1 MTIQSTLILTSAV
14 TVLLAACGPA
24 ASNDAPTTPAP
35 VAPVAA
41 ETVQS
46 DPSSAA
52 PAQTAAAPGPTEGY
66 DWDSR
71 QNDEGRSRSMVLAYE
86 VPNTDDQPLNLSCEE
101 GGRRIFA
108 GTQTANIDL
117 GSISLAST
125 NGSRSYPVKEAVAD
139 ELGGGEYV
147 TVELA
152 GDDPTLVA
160 FRDSGWMRLTVD
172 GRTTDMAAQPG
183 SDARRKIAAFMAFCN
198 APSEYQR

>member
-1 MTIQSTLILTSAV
+1 MTIRSTLILTAAV
-14 TVLLAACGPA
+14 AGLLAACGPA
-24 ASNDAPTTPAP
+24 ASNDAPATPAP
-35 VAPVAA
+35 VAPAAA
-41 ETVQS
+41 EPTS
-46 DPSSAA
+46 TDSSSAVQ
-52 PAQTAAAPGPTEGY
+52 AQTTAAPSPTEGY

-71 QNDEGRSRSMVLAYE
+71 LNDEGRSRSMVLAYE

-108 GTQTANIDL
+108 GTQTANVDL

-125 NGSRSYPVKEAVAD
+125 NGSRSHPVKEAVAD

-147 TVELA
+147 TVQLA

-160 FRDSGWMRLTVD
+160 FRESGWMRLTVD
-172 GRTTDMAAQPG
+172 GRTTDMAAQPA

-198 APSEYQR
+198 AS